1 MLKDTNVEFISRTA
15 LRFFVYAIL
24 VGAVALCVSWEA
36 KYGTADYLFDE
47 DSILEYLQVIALLF
61 TALAAHVAGHWSKPK
76 MALSS
81 LLVGAAC
88 IACIRE
94 FDFALDRYLFD
105 GAWQLMAC
113 ITAFIAISRA
123 WQHKENLKEAIS
135 EFLARPSFGI
145 MAAGFITVF
154 VFSRLIGRQVFWQA
168 VMGDDYMRVVKI
180 AVEESTELLGYTLI
194 LIGSLEFLRDA
205 LMAEKSSFPSAVGAA
220 LDSITKGYKALPNNP
235 VSQITTGFDDK
246 HLHPRG

>member
-1 MLKDTNVEFISRTA
+1 MLKDTNIKFISRTA
-15 LRFFVYAIL
+15 LRFFVYTLL
-24 VGAVALCVSWEA
+24 VGAVALCVTWEA
-36 KYGTADYLFDE
+36 KYGSAEHLFSE
-47 DSILEYLQVIALLF
+47 DSILEYLQVLALLF
-61 TALAAHVAGHWSKPK
+61 TALAAHMAGQWSKPRV
-76 MALSS
+76 ALSS

-94 FDFALDRYLFD
+94 FDFALDRYIFD

-113 ITAFIAISRA
+113 ITAFIAISRT
-123 WQHKENLKEAIS
+123 WQHKADLKAAVCD
-135 EFLARPSFGI
+135 FMGRPSFG
-145 MAAGFITVF
+145 MMSAGFFTVF

-168 VMGDDYMRVVKI
+168 VMGDGYMRVVKN

-205 LMAEKSSFPSAVGAA
+205 LMAEKSSLPSAMGAA
-220 LDSITKGYKALPNNP
+220 LDNITKGYNTLPGHQ
-235 VSQITTGFDDK
+235 VTMGFDDK